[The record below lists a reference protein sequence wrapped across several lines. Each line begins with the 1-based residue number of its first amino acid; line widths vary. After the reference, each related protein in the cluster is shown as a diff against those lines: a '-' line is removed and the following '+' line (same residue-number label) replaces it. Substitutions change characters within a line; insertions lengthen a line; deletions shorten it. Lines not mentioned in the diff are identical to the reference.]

1 MNSARTMNSAR
12 AESDPLGRLRPS
24 DNDALRAQLRLL
36 QISTG
41 LPILFGG
48 AVDDHDMVL
57 SGFVGTRS
65 NVLRNLVISSE
76 CGVGGRAIAEQRPV
90 VIADYF
96 ESDRITHEYDRHV
109 AGEGIESLL
118 AAPVVVRGRTR
129 AAMYGGLRVNASI
142 GDTVA
147 EQVMAGARALARE
160 IEIRDEVD
168 RRVELLENARDA
180 VAGSGRVSA
189 SVSEGITES
198 YLALREIAAR
208 TPDPALEAQLSA
220 IGEKLRVLTVGDAP
234 TGTGAHLSE
243 RERDVLGYVALGCR
257 NAEIAERLSL
267 SIETV
272 KSYMRNLMGKL
283 EVRSRHEAVVE
294 ARRQGLL
301 P

>member
-1 MNSARTMNSAR
+1 MNR
-12 AESDPLGRLRPS
+12 AWTDSESVGKLRPS
-24 DNDALRAQLRLL
+24 DDDALRAQLRLL

-41 LPILFGG
+41 LPVLFGG
-48 AVDDHDMVL
+48 AVHGHDMIL
-57 SGFVGTRS
+57 SGFIGTRS
-65 NVLRNLVISSE
+65 NILRNLVISSE

-90 VIADYF
+90 SIADYF
-96 ESDRITHEYDRHV
+96 ASDRITHDYDRQV

-129 AAMYGGLRVNASI
+129 ATMYGGLRVNMPI

-147 EQVMAGARALARE
+147 EQVMGGARALARE

-168 RRVELLENARDA
+168 RRVELLENARAA
-180 VAGSGRVSA
+180 VAGSAGVSA

-198 YLALREIAAR
+198 YLALREIAAQAA
-208 TPDPALEAQLSA
+208 DPALEAQLRA
-220 IGEKLRVLTVGDAP
+220 VGEKLRTLTVGETSAV
-234 TGTGAHLSE
+234 ARVQLSD

-267 SIETV
+267 STETV

-283 EVRSRHEAVVE
+283 EVHSRHEAVVE
-294 ARRQGLL
+294 ARRQRLL